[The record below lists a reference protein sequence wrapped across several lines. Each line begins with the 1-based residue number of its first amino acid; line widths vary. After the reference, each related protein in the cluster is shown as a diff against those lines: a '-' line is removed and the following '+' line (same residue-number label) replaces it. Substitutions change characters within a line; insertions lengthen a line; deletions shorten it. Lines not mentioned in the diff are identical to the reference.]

1 MLYPQTNLIGRIN
14 WTFSWPN
21 PIHVDGIERYKEEEG
36 EDDLTSKLIDVMK
49 EPHGVPF
56 PPNKQ
61 YAKNIL
67 KIVKCSE
74 CAKCRVLYARIK
86 LKLDDQDKVKKPLK
100 NHICISFVDIHKN
113 PMAYDRENIS
123 FSVPIETTYYGTG
136 FPDICVYCGTS
147 KNLRKSEK

>member
-1 MLYPQTNLIGRIN
+1 
-14 WTFSWPN
+14 
-21 PIHVDGIERYKEEEG
+21 
-36 EDDLTSKLIDVMK
+36 MK

-147 KNLRKSEK
+147 KNLRKGGKEFFPQCNCCTGNRMKIRKRKLNENMLKGAKTKKL